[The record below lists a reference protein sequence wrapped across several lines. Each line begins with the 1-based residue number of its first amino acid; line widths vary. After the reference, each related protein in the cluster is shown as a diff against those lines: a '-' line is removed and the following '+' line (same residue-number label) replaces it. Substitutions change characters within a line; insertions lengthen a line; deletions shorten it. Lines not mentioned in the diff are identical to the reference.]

1 MSEFV
6 LFSVESVKDVLDFV
20 ELELA
25 DKNSLDFTDDVVFEL
40 LVECW
45 SLVVFDE
52 VELSVKIS
60 EFMAISSRFP
70 AATLL

>member
-25 DKNSLDFTDDVVFEL
+25 DKDSLDFTDDVVFEL